1 MEQDLK
7 FPNIN
12 IDYLRMYKN
21 EFLELNN
28 LKIGDEIIWNFK
40 YDTLRG
46 RYKSREMDKFSA
58 YEKSKGILKEDDNG
72 VLFVESIKDY
82 NFYNYTSNGLTGR
95 SRKSWY
101 QLEKKKA
108 MNYFGTGYVSRFHNE

>member
-28 LKIGDEIIWNFK
+28 LKIGDEIIWNFQ

-58 YEKSKGILKEDDNG
+58 YEKSEGI
-72 VLFVESIKDY
+72 
-82 NFYNYTSNGLTGR
+82 
-95 SRKSWY
+95 
-101 QLEKKKA
+101 
-108 MNYFGTGYVSRFHNE
+108 